1 MALFS
6 AVYLQI
12 QVPSTSQ
19 PSSPSPP
26 SPHKDVSSLSARE
39 QQRPSVTPDEVQQ
52 FFLEYHQCKE
62 EEEEEEEEEE
72 KGEEVSGMIEG
83 GEDGD
88 DKQSS
93 EEGKPIPLPAV

>member
-1 MALFS
+1 VVLFS
-6 AVYLQI
+6 AVYLKI

-26 SPHKDVSSLSARE
+26 SPHKDVSSLSARD

-52 FFLEYHQCKE
+52 FFLEYHQRK
-62 EEEEEEEEEE
+62 EEEEEEEEE
-72 KGEEVSGMIEG
+72 KGEEVSGMSEG

-88 DKQSS
+88 AKQSS
-93 EEGKPIPLPAV
+93 EEGKPIPLPAA